1 MLLNTV
7 TPTEGLQEAVKQPV
21 AYAASWLTRYDV
33 KGYGLK
39 WELHVYKW
47 RMFPT
52 VLYSSISV
60 M

>member
-1 MLLNTV
+1 MLLNIV

-39 WELHVYKW
+39 WEAA
-47 RMFPT
+47 R
-52 VLYSSISV
+52 I
-60 M
+60 